1 MFREDQGCAP
11 SITVKQ
17 ACGHNKLKRQRER
30 YMYCI
35 DFDHDQKQLRE
46 AKHRGGRMRPST
58 IEDCNADVGF
68 CVHSLGKAELR
79 CAACVRDVWLRLVG
93 KWKKCG
99 SAALHDGSTLSS
111 ALPLPP
117 RRGLSSAVPLSY
129 VARCLSL

>member
-1 MFREDQGCAP
+1 MLWVGGDGMFREDQGYAP

-17 ACGHNKLKRQRER
+17 ACGHDKLKRQRER

-46 AKHRGGRMRPST
+46 VKHRGGRMSEAVYNRRLQRG
-58 IEDCNADVGF
+58 CWVLR
-68 CVHSLGKAELR
+68 HSLGKAELR

-99 SAALHDGSTLSS
+99 SAALHNGRL
-111 ALPLPP
+111 
-117 RRGLSSAVPLSY
+117 
-129 VARCLSL
+129 